1 MFLTATLT
9 LNPSSP
15 TDRVALDEEGGKSD
29 LPEVDALSTSRVL
42 QQLVLTMRDAG
53 LTNASLL
60 SHDGQMLFED
70 WTGKE
75 DDLTE
80 AVREFGKKSS
90 IDARQQ
96 FRSLRLVLDH
106 QGPVLNIVVDAR
118 VDSVRNLATHAFEIH
133 LTGFLQAF
141 HADDE
146 MSPEQHQLFG
156 QLFEE
161 QEAYEQVCQAAR
173 VEFHQLIESIRSACL
188 SRMQLERIKTDVM
201 LKMVQADPQPLAA
214 IIEWRNL
221 FDPESVCQD
230 DVLYCYFWHQNC
242 RDHLI
247 DIQNCEL
254 VDGKGTTVHRYYRPD
269 IDEPRSSMHGATST
283 KTRSNP
289 LRNFSIPKDRLP
301 SGTFSILGPSTREMW
316 EVVAREI
323 GAEFVIDGFL
333 QNDRI
338 VYVLGTQAIT
348 LDTFIVPG
356 RGDNDSD
363 TIWTSIDAKINSP
376 LKFQCEI
383 SPRKTWDAVKSLVG
397 SLNDIEIGDRAF
409 DEAFV
414 IRGTAP
420 EAIKEFL
427 SDSHLR
433 KLIKPGMSLSI
444 SNRIT
449 QEFPGITMNAESL
462 VRRFELFIELL
473 QRLEELQ

>member
-1 MFLTATLT
+1 
-9 LNPSSP
+9 
-15 TDRVALDEEGGKSD
+15 
-29 LPEVDALSTSRVL
+29 
-42 QQLVLTMRDAG
+42 
-53 LTNASLL
+53 
-60 SHDGQMLFED
+60 
-70 WTGKE
+70 
-75 DDLTE
+75 
-80 AVREFGKKSS
+80 
-90 IDARQQ
+90 
-96 FRSLRLVLDH
+96 
-106 QGPVLNIVVDAR
+106 
-118 VDSVRNLATHAFEIH
+118 
-133 LTGFLQAF
+133 
-141 HADDE
+141 
-146 MSPEQHQLFG
+146 
-156 QLFEE
+156 
-161 QEAYEQVCQAAR
+161 
-173 VEFHQLIESIRSACL
+173 
-188 SRMQLERIKTDVM
+188 
-201 LKMVQADPQPLAA
+201 
-214 IIEWRNL
+214 
-221 FDPESVCQD
+221 
-230 DVLYCYFWHQNC
+230 
-242 RDHLI
+242 
-247 DIQNCEL
+247 
-254 VDGKGTTVHRYYRPD
+254 
-269 IDEPRSSMHGATST
+269 
-283 KTRSNP
+283 
-289 LRNFSIPKDRLP
+289 
-301 SGTFSILGPSTREMW
+301 
-316 EVVAREI
+316 VVAREI